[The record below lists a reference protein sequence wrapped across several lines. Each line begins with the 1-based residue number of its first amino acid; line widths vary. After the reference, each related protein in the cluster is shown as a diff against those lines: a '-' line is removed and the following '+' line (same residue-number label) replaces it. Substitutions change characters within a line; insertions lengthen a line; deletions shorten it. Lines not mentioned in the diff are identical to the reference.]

1 MNPELQRLRALA
13 AVIATAEITLGAAC
27 RTLRESAAAL
37 LRTGDA
43 TLADVSA
50 ATELDQGELLELLSR
65 NLPARE
71 PLWRHP
77 VSRGCPR
84 RPYVHLCRQ
93 MPQRRTT

>member
-13 AVIATAEITLGAAC
+13 AVIATAEIALDAAC

-43 TLADVSA
+43 TLAEVSE

-77 VSRGCPR
+77 GIAGLS
-84 RPYVHLCRQ
+84 
-93 MPQRRTT
+93 